1 MVNLLRTTSSNPDFA
16 FLVKLLDEDLL
27 SRYGS
32 EQAEYDKHNKIE
44 NNPTVV
50 IAYLDREPV
59 GCACLKTIDVFTAE
73 LKRMYVRPEHRGK
86 SIGIGILNELEDWA
100 SELSFSRIILETAQ
114 KQPEAI
120 NLYKKAGF
128 EVIPNYPPYD
138 KMEKSICMEK
148 QLL

>member
-16 FLVKLLDEDLL
+16 FLVRLLDEDLL
-27 SRYGS
+27 ARYGS
-32 EQAEYDKHNKIE
+32 EQAQYDKHNKIE

-86 SIGIGILNELEDWA
+86 SIGVGILNELEDWA
-100 SELSFSRIILETAQ
+100 AELSFGRIILETAQ

-128 EVIPNYPPYD
+128 EIIPNYPPYD
-138 KMEKSICMEK
+138 RMEKSICMAK
-148 QLL
+148 QII